1 MRDELRLAKLD
12 GDKDNNIPTTH
23 APDAGVVEIIKCME
37 RLNVSD
43 MLPLSP
49 SIEASPSTHEVR
61 PITIRKTPKFPSRDR
76 HLAIRRKKAAT
87 TTIIG
92 PVEQHQQLQSII
104 MGSNNSPDD
113 VTKKE
118 KEETDCQELA
128 SFIGSEE

>member
-87 TTIIG
+87 TIIG

-113 VTKKE
+113 VTEKE